1 MDIYLYNTLT
11 HKKEKFKSIKPNEV
25 NMYSCGPTVYSYA
38 HIGNM
43 RAYLFADEIQRM
55 FKYNNYKVNNV
66 MNITD
71 VGHLTSD
78 ADTGEDKMEKA
89 AKKEGKDPYQIAEYY
104 TKYFLDDIKSLNIE
118 IPKIITK
125 ATENIKQMEEMVK
138 AIVDNGYGYETKKG
152 IYFDVSKLDKYPV
165 LSNNKLDGQ
174 EAGARI
180 EVDPEKRNPVDFALW
195 IKAPKEHLM
204 KWESP
209 WGLSYPGWHIE
220 CSTMSKRFLGEH
232 FDIHTGGV
240 DHIPIHH
247 ENEIAQCKGAFGHNP
262 ANWWMHVEFLL
273 IDNGKMSKS
282 LNNVYRLKDLEE
294 KGIEPLAYRLF
305 CYSASFRNKLNF
317 TFDGA
322 KAAQISLNNLRK
334 LYISHLESKET
345 VNKEILEQAENKFHE
360 AINDDLNLP
369 LAMSIVWEMAKNETK
384 SNQIA
389 KLLLKFDEV
398 LGLELKKSEKY
409 IEEKQNVKI
418 PKEIEELAKIRLE
431 AKLNKDY
438 KKSDEIRDEI
448 IAKGYLIKDLPNEKY
463 EITKA

>member
-1 MDIYLYNTLT
+1 
-11 HKKEKFKSIKPNEV
+11 
-25 NMYSCGPTVYSYA
+25 
-38 HIGNM
+38 
-43 RAYLFADEIQRM
+43 
-55 FKYNNYKVNNV
+55 
-66 MNITD
+66 
-71 VGHLTSD
+71 
-78 ADTGEDKMEKA
+78 
-89 AKKEGKDPYQIAEYY
+89 
-104 TKYFLDDIKSLNIE
+104 
-118 IPKIITK
+118 
-125 ATENIKQMEEMVK
+125 
-138 AIVDNGYGYETKKG
+138 
-152 IYFDVSKLDKYPV
+152 
-165 LSNNKLDGQ
+165 
-174 EAGARI
+174 
-180 EVDPEKRNPVDFALW
+180 
-195 IKAPKEHLM
+195 
-204 KWESP
+204 
-209 WGLSYPGWHIE
+209 
-220 CSTMSKRFLGEH
+220 
-232 FDIHTGGV
+232 
-240 DHIPIHH
+240 
-247 ENEIAQCKGAFGHNP
+247 
-262 ANWWMHVEFLL
+262 MHVEFLL